1 MNRWSGEF
9 CNITCPD
16 SSKSDEDHI
25 WHYCNDNG
33 ICKEGKCICNDGYS
47 KTPTGSCEK
56 CDDSICNGHGKCTS
70 NSTCECEDRYI
81 IIYIIIIYLDGQV
94 IFVLCIVILNLI
106 VVVMVNVYMMD
117 HVVAKSIIILQIV
130 VNIVLKIQLV
140 VIMVIVLKKVNV
152 NVKIDIL
159 EIIVQLLDLIHPL
172 HLIV

>member
-33 ICKEGKCICNDGYS
+33 ICKGGKCICNDGYS

-81 IIYIIIIYLDGQV
+81 IIYIIIYLDGQV

>member
-56 CDDSICNGHGKCTS
+56 CDDSICHGHGKCTS

-81 IIYIIIIYLDGQV
+81 IYIIIYLDGQV